1 MLNFGKPTEHG
12 PVTVHGIQLKCTI
25 CQHDSFWGRELALST
40 PFFSFLNLE
49 DWSRTAHC
57 AVCERCGY
65 VHMFIPPPI
74 VEETNVPTVPDAAP
88 A

>member
-1 MLNFGKPTEHG
+1 MLNFGKPTERG

-25 CQHDSFWGRELALST
+25 CRHDTFWGREVQLST
-40 PFFSFLNLE
+40 PFFNFLNLE
-49 DWSRTAHC
+49 EWSRVAHC

-74 VEETNVPTVPDAAP
+74 VEETNAP
-88 A
+88 AEAPA